1 MGLEK
6 QDITVDILTEKL
18 DIPCPRRSSV
28 YKEAA
33 PEMVFQ
39 KLVIKK
45 SNNYAKKNMFLVQFR
60 FLDLV
65 YLSGR
70 LSIIFDTSSSFA
82 TYATSSFFKWYL
94 KNQKNLHVQGL
105 F

>member
-18 DIPCPRRSSV
+18 DISCPRRSSV

-45 SNNYAKKNMFLVQFR
+45 SNNYVNKNIFLCSIL
-60 FLDLV
+60 FLGFGL
-65 YLSGR
+65 
-70 LSIIFDTSSSFA
+70 
-82 TYATSSFFKWYL
+82 FKWMTEH
-94 KNQKNLHVQGL
+94 NL
-105 F
+105 

>member
-1 MGLEK
+1 MNLEK

-18 DIPCPRRSSV
+18 DISCHRRSSV

-45 SNNYAKKNMFLVQFR
+45 SNNYAKKNIFF
-60 FLDLV
+60 
-65 YLSGR
+65 G
-70 LSIIFDTSSSFA
+70 SI
-82 TYATSSFFKWYL
+82 SFFGFGLSKW
-94 KNQKNLHVQGL
+94 KT
-105 F
+105 